1 MSKNHNSIPGKTG
14 SKENGA
20 THDQPRD
27 GNEEETLD
35 RFGTGV
41 RIQRCTAKSKS
52 TGKRCM
58 QPAVNGYT
66 VCRFHGANP
75 NNHGGAPPEKM
86 RGNLNAL
93 KHGAYVKK
101 MLTDE
106 EKAIFEDLL
115 ASIHRDFDLNESTDL
130 AQASMAAFYYAKWHC
145 AVLGNADAA
154 VGNYDVLFRKQLE
167 CLNTTRAQR
176 DVSEGLTTTPAEWAV
191 ALLARVKESKEKEA
205 NGDKTE
211 K

>member
-1 MSKNHNSIPGKTG
+1 MKKQPSDRPKKKGEDMPTETRGAEGGISVCPDD
-14 SKENGA
+14 ENFLIVF
-20 THDQPRD
+20 
-27 GNEEETLD
+27 GN
-35 RFGTGV
+35 RV
-41 RIQRCTAKSKS
+41 QRCKARSKRS
-52 TGKRCM
+52 GQRCKFPVV
-58 QPAVNGYT
+58 QGYP
-66 VCRFHGANP
+66 VCRYHGANP
-75 NNHGGAPPEKM
+75 NNPGGGQP
-86 RGNLNAL
+86 GNLNAL

-101 MLTDE
+101 LLTDE

-145 AVLGNADAA
+145 AVLGNAEAA

-167 CLNTTRAQR
+167 CLKTTRAQR
-176 DVSEGLTTTPAEWAV
+176 EMSTGPGTTPAEWAV

>member
-1 MSKNHNSIPGKTG
+1 MAELTDEKAKSNPDNVAEQNAASLPVGDDDDFVVVLG
-14 SKENGA
+14 
-20 THDQPRD
+20 RRV
-27 GNEEETLD
+27 L
-35 RFGTGV
+35 
-41 RIQRCTAKSKS
+41 RCKAKSKS
-52 TGKRCM
+52 TGQRCKS
-58 QPAVNGYT
+58 PVVEGYK

-75 NNHGGAPPEKM
+75 KNHGGAPPEKM
-86 RGNLNAL
+86 RGNLNGL

-106 EKAIFEDLL
+106 EKAIFEELL
-115 ASIHRDFDLNESTDL
+115 AAIHRDFDLNESTDL

-167 CLNTTRAQR
+167 CLKTTRAQR
-176 DVSEGLTTTPAEWAV
+176 DSGSGPTTTPAEWAV
-191 ALLARVKESKEKEA
+191 ALLARVKDAKEKETDD
-205 NGDKTE
+205 GKTQ